1 MTRFRWS
8 AVVLFFVTLPL
19 SAQTTRTLTSY
30 EAGLDLLNAS
40 PVHSLQDAQTTAPA
54 RKSPGL
60 AALYS
65 LLIPGMGELYAE
77 NFASGKYFL
86 VAEGVLW
93 LGYAAMEIHGNG
105 LRDDARVFAVAQAGI
120 FAEGKDDQFF
130 VDIGNFLTIDDYND
144 KKLRDREPEK
154 LYDPLAGY
162 DWRWSSD
169 AARMTFREERIASET
184 MYNNQ
189 KFVGAAILINH
200 VISAINAA
208 RAAIAYNNAQ
218 EPVLGDLH
226 LSARVLGGMDLPHGV
241 ILTLAK
247 EL

>member
-8 AVVLFFVTLPL
+8 AVLLFFVALPL
-19 SAQTTRTLTSY
+19 SAQTTRPLTSF
-30 EAGLDLLNAS
+30 EAGLDLMNAS
-40 PVHSLQDAQTTAPA
+40 PARSLQDAQTTPPSH
-54 RKSPGL
+54 KSPGL

-105 LRDDARVFAVAQAGI
+105 LRDDARVFAVANAGI
-120 FAEGKDDQFF
+120 SAEGKDDQFF
-130 VDIGNFLTIDDYND
+130 VDVGNFLTIDDYND

-162 DWRWSSD
+162 AWRWNSD
-169 AARMTFREERIASET
+169 AARMTFREQRVASET

-218 EPVLGDLH
+218 EQILGDLQ

-241 ILTLAK
+241 LLTLTK
-247 EL
+247 DL

>member
-8 AVVLFFVTLPL
+8 AAVLFFFSLPL

-30 EAGLDLLNAS
+30 EAGRDLMNAF
-40 PVHSLQDAQTTAPA
+40 PARSLQDAQTTAPS
-54 RKSPGL
+54 RKSAGL

-120 FAEGKDDQFF
+120 SAEGKDDQFF
-130 VDIGNFLTIDDYND
+130 VDIGNFLTVDEYND

-162 DWRWSSD
+162 AWRWTSD
-169 AARMTFREERIASET
+169 AARMTFREERVASET
-184 MYNNQ
+184 MYNNK

-218 EPVLGDLH
+218 EPVLGDLQ

-241 ILTLAK
+241 LLTLSK

>member
-8 AVVLFFVTLPL
+8 AVVLLFVALPL
-19 SAQTTRTLTSY
+19 SAQTTRPLTSY
-30 EAGLDLLNAS
+30 ETGRDLLNAS
-40 PVHSLQDAQTTAPA
+40 PALALQDAQTTVPSH
-54 RKSPGL
+54 KSPGL

-86 VAEGVLW
+86 IAEGVLW
-93 LGYAAMEIHGNG
+93 LGYAAMDIHGNG

-120 FAEGKDDQFF
+120 SAEGKNDQFF

-162 DWRWSSD
+162 AWRWNSE
-169 AARMTFREERIASET
+169 AARMTFREQRVAGET

-208 RAAIAYNNAQ
+208 RAAIAYNKAQ
-218 EPVLGDLH
+218 EPVLGDLQ
-226 LSARVLGGMDLPHGV
+226 LSARVLGGMDSPHGV
-241 ILTLAK
+241 LLTLAK